1 MREFKVNEIGKVK
14 VTEEGFFIKIAECY
28 KSALTALEDFQYINV
43 LWWFD
48 RCDNEKERNTLEI
61 AKPYKK
67 GPAVLGVF
75 ATRSPERPN
84 PIAVSTAYVINV
96 DKEKGEI
103 QLAYLE
109 AFDNT
114 PVLDIKPY
122 IPSVDRVEEVVQPGW
137 CSNWPE
143 NIETSDDFN
152 WEDEFN
158 F

>member
-28 KSALTALEDFQYINV
+28 KNALTTLEDFQYINV
-43 LWWFD
+43 IWWFD

-84 PIAVSTAYVINV
+84 PIAISTAYVINV

-122 IPSVDRVEEVVQPGW
+122 IPSVDRVDEVVQPGW